1 MSSLQERLESEL
13 REGLNSWS
21 ENTERDE
28 MLMDL
33 FFNNLKANKMKT
45 YKESTL
51 HAINYSENKD
61 ELSYPKSIRALATH
75 MTNLPVA
82 NAHVERIFSQLKL
95 LYHNRRLNLDQEQ
108 ANEILFLGINNCIPD
123 VTVEDLE
130 REIYQ
135 GRSKH
140 I

>member
-45 YKESTL
+45 WKESTL
-51 HAINYSENKD
+51 HAIN
-61 ELSYPKSIRALATH
+61 PKSIRALATH